1 VIAPAV
7 YLLGTL
13 TTFLCAVL
21 LLRGY
26 ARTHGRLLLWS
37 GLCFC
42 GLTLS
47 NGLLFVDLVV
57 LPQVNLYLLR
67 LGSAAIAM
75 LLLVFGLVWE
85 SGDP

>member
-1 VIAPAV
+1 MIAPVV

-26 ARTHGRLLLWS
+26 LRTRSRLLLWS

-42 GLTLS
+42 GLTGS
-47 NGLLFVDLVV
+47 NGLLFIDLVMF
-57 LPQVNLYLLR
+57 PDVNLYSLR
-67 LGSAAIAM
+67 LGSAAVAM
-75 LLLVFGLVWE
+75 LILVFGLVWD
-85 SGDP
+85 SGDS